1 MSNSLLKV
9 RWGIHRYHDVAP
21 SETRARLAT
30 MLGIMAPIRALPP
43 IVEDKKGRVPYR

>member
-9 RWGIHRYHDVAP
+9 RRGIDRYHHIAP

-30 MLGIMAPIRALPP
+30 MLEIMAPIRALPP

>member
-1 MSNSLLKV
+1 MPSV
-9 RWGIHRYHDVAP
+9 CGGIHGYHPLAP

-30 MLGIMAPIRALPP
+30 MLEIMAPIRALPP